1 MASLMLIN
9 PRRRKSRTRSRV
21 RAKSVRRRVRR
32 AARHLAVGYT
42 ISNRKIRRRKLN
54 PSRRHHH
61 HAMRHHRRLHRNPS
75 GGKLRPMQFTK
86 ETLMPSLI
94 GGVGAVGLDMAM
106 GFLAP
111 KLPVSLQTGPAQ
123 TLVKLLGAI
132 ALGLGVGMATSRKT
146 GEMVAVGG
154 ITVVLY
160 DAVKGFVST
169 QFPTMPMAGLGYTGP
184 GLIQHDMTGMGAYL
198 TGPESMTYGN
208 MSNQVPNVAG
218 LSGLDGMDAYV
229 TGGDY

>member
-9 PRRRKSRTRSRV
+9 PRRRKHRKTRHHRV
-21 RAKSVRRRVRR
+21 KAKSARRRVKRATRR
-32 AARHLAVGYT
+32 PAMGYT
-42 ISNRKIRRRKLN
+42 VGPRKIRRRKLN
-54 PSRRHHH
+54 PI
-61 HAMRHHRRLHRNPS
+61 RHHRRRLRRNPS

-86 ETLMPSLI
+86 ETLMPAVV
-94 GGVGAVGLDMAM
+94 GGVGAVGLDMVM
-106 GFLAP
+106 GFLSP

-123 TLVKLLGAI
+123 TLMKLLGAV

-160 DAVKGFVST
+160 DTVKGFVST
-169 QFPTMPMAGLGYTGP
+169 QFPTLPMAGLGYTGP
-184 GLIQHDMTGMGAYL
+184 GLIAPGTAGMDAYL
-198 TGPESMTYGN
+198 TGPGSMTYGN
-208 MSNQVPNVAG
+208 MPSPVPAVAG
-218 LSGLDGMDAYV
+218 LSGFDDVDAYV